1 MAGIECRQIWRKVND
16 GLGKGEDLVT
26 CFPDGLRRVTQE
38 VLNEHFG
45 KSVVSGQRFEFFPS

>member
-26 CFPDGLRRVTQE
+26 CFPDGLRRVT
-38 VLNEHFG
+38 
-45 KSVVSGQRFEFFPS
+45 